1 MADITTIGFRGDPS
15 PSNGALML
23 DVPET
28 VTITADV
35 AAWLAGLVARQ
46 TIEIGHPDARTQAAI
61 AWRALDQLT
70 GAQHG

>member
-1 MADITTIGFRGDPS
+1 MID
-15 PSNGALML
+15 L
-23 DVPET
+23 PET

-46 TIEIGHPDARTQAAI
+46 TIEIGHPDARNVAAM

-70 GAQHG
+70 QQGDLNNG